1 MTFSLLWRY
10 SIQMPD
16 LNATDE
22 EAVRTTL
29 LSMRAEVRDMVEN
42 ASENIAPVK
51 LDQTQQG
58 RLSRMDAMQQQAMAD
73 ETQRRRYVRLAQ
85 IDAALARLDNREY
98 GYCVTCGEGISAGR
112 LAIDPATALCL
123 RHAK

>member
-1 MTFSLLWRY
+1 
-10 SIQMPD
+10 MPD

-42 ASENIAPVK
+42 ASEIIAPVK